1 MATVS
6 GSQPWTYTLELPRDA
21 SAQAVARAVLRA
33 VLGERGMAELTGAA
47 ESLAVELIAA
57 APAPAG
63 GTLRLRLRG
72 GERGGGLQVSVGGH
86 IAEVSEEHGRTAVP
100 LAGCRECDELDAARR
115 KAEVHGGDEAVDA
128 AIAVR
133 RHFRMT
139 HRLPEGATG

>member
-1 MATVS
+1 MVTVS
-6 GSQPWTYTLELPRDA
+6 ASRPWTYTLELPRDP

-33 VLGERGMAELTGAA
+33 VLSERGMAELTGAA
-47 ESLAVELIAA
+47 ETLTAELIAT

-63 GTLRLRLRG
+63 APLRLRLRG
-72 GERGGGLQVSVGGH
+72 GEGGGRLQVSVGGH
-86 IAEVSEEHGRTAVP
+86 ITEVAEEHGRTAVP
-100 LAGCRECDELDAARR
+100 LAGCRECAALDAARR
-115 KAEVHGGDEAVDA
+115 EAEVHGGDKAVDA